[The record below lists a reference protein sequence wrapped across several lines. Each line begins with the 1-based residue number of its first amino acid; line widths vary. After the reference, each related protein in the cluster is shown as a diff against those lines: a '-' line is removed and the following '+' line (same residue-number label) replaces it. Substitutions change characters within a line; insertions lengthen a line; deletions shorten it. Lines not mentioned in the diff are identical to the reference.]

1 MLSAPKFIFSM
12 LVVVPSLFAQGFAL
26 PADCSLSFASIKT
39 TDLEIDAPCT
49 VDGNAGD
56 DTGKKLESNAKNDF
70 CVTGKPV
77 PYTCSNSRSWNP
89 GAPSNSIQI

>member
-26 PADCSLSFASIKT
+26 PADCSLSFDSIKT
-39 TDLEIDAPCT
+39 TDLEIDASCT

-56 DTGKKLESNAKNDF
+56 DTGKKLESNAKNIL
-70 CVTGKPV
+70 CNRKT
-77 PYTCSNSRSWNP
+77 RSDP
-89 GAPSNSIQI
+89 IRYVQTASSGRR